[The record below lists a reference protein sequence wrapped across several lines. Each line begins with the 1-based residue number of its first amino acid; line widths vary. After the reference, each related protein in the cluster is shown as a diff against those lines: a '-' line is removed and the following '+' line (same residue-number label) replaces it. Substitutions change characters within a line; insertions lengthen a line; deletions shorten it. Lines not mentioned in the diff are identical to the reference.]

1 MAKHTSMKKHVIFSL
16 LTVGLSL
23 LSVVGAKAFETA
35 QGVAATPITAV
46 PFTITTSGNYY
57 LPANLVF
64 NSPAGAAITI
74 IASEVYLDL
83 NGRTLSSSL
92 GTSQNMGVLVFNQV
106 DVTIQNGDIDGF
118 QYGVYL
124 APNSTD
130 NNRKNVVDNVRF
142 NNDGFGV
149 VSVSGQSN
157 WIKNCIIDGG
167 DVGLYIIADLGG
179 TRASNNI
186 FEAQKASEFPGL
198 GMAIVVGGGSGTYFD
213 NNLISKGSSAF
224 GQVLGTAD
232 KFRFETFVGGAGHI
246 GGVDQLA
253 TSL

>member
-1 MAKHTSMKKHVIFSL
+1 MKKHVIFPL
-16 LTVGLSL
+16 LTVGLTL

-35 QGVAATPITAV
+35 QGVTATPITAV
-46 PFTITTSGNYY
+46 PFTITASGNYY

-64 NSPAGAAITI
+64 NVPAGAAITI
-74 IASEVYLDL
+74 AASEVYLDL
-83 NGRTLSSSL
+83 NGRTLSSTL
-92 GTSQNMGVLVFNQV
+92 GTSFNIGVLVFNQV

-118 QYGVYL
+118 GYAGVYL

-130 NNRKNVVDNVRF
+130 NNKKNVVDNVRF
-142 NNDGFGV
+142 NNDNIGV

-167 DVGLYIIADLGG
+167 DVGIMIIADLGG

-186 FEAQKASEFPGL
+186 LEAQKASEFPGL
-198 GMAIVVGGGSGTYFD
+198 GMAILVSGGSGTYFD
-213 NNLISKGSSAF
+213 NNLVSKGSGAF